1 MANEDFVSAQLVMDR
16 SMPLGNSEDTF
27 NRRALHTKIGNKQT
41 EPVPVEFNVPSIPL
55 ISNIL
60 CAAASTEY
68 SHTFQADT
76 KKYTIRA
83 RGSSKIQLSFVSGT
97 TNTNFITIPSGVSA
111 SEDQVK
117 VASLVIYFQ
126 TDKNNE
132 TIEVLEWK

>member
-97 TNTNFITIPSGVSA
+97 TNTNFVTIPSGVSA

>member
-27 NRRALHTKIGNKQT
+27 NRRALHTKIGNKTT

-55 ISNIL
+55 ISNIP

-68 SHTFQADT
+68 SHSFQADT

-97 TNTNFITIPSGVSA
+97 TNTNFLTIPSGVTA

-117 VASLVIYFQ
+117 ASSLVIYFQ

-132 TIEVLEWK
+132 TIEILEWK

>member
-27 NRRALHTKIGNKQT
+27 NRRALHTKIGNKTT
-41 EPVPVEFNVPSIPL
+41 EPVPVEFNVSSIPL
-55 ISNIL
+55 ISNIP

-97 TNTNFITIPSGVSA
+97 TNTNFVTIPSGVSA